1 MDLNQLTQQLY
12 QEGVEKGKNEAD
24 QLINQAQTKAN
35 QIVEDAKQQAAQI
48 IENAKQQAENL
59 DKNTRSELQ
68 LYARQAVS
76 AIKTEITNLLTD
88 QLANNAVKAATFDA
102 KFMQQLI
109 TDLATKMAENTPV
122 VIETA
127 DAEKL
132 KIYIAAN
139 AKQLLDKN
147 IEIKEVK
154 NIKTNF
160 VIVAQNGGY
169 KLSFTD
175 EELIAYFK
183 EYLRP
188 QLVDMLF

>member
-132 KIYIAAN
+132 KTYIAAN